1 MTPTLIKNIQ
11 KAVKEGFKE
20 DAKLNAANKKN
31 ITLRIQELEDKKK
44 KLIHAWLDGKIN
56 ESIYNEMV
64 TELDK
69 DIEKSKELADK
80 YDNYDN
86 DLDKKL
92 EKISDI
98 ALNAKQ
104 IFKSSINSEKRK
116 ILKLILSN
124 SVVDEKNLMFSITK
138 PFDKLLFS
146 KGCKTWYPWPDLNQ
160 HALSGNRF

>member
-1 MTPTLIKNIQ
+1 MS
-11 KAVKEGFKE
+11 
-20 DAKLNAANKKN
+20 
-31 ITLRIQELEDKKK
+31 
-44 KLIHAWLDGKIN
+44 

-98 ALNAKQ
+98 ALNARQ
-104 IFKSSINSEKRK
+104 IFKRSINSEKRK

-124 SVVDEKNLMFSITK
+124 SVVDEKKSNVFNN
-138 PFDKLLFS
+138 
-146 KGCKTWYPWPDLNQ
+146 KTI
-160 HALSGNRF
+160 R

>member
-1 MTPTLIKNIQ
+1 
-11 KAVKEGFKE
+11 
-20 DAKLNAANKKN
+20 
-31 ITLRIQELEDKKK
+31 
-44 KLIHAWLDGKIN
+44 
-56 ESIYNEMV
+56 MV
-64 TELDK
+64 IELDK

-124 SVVDEKNLMFSITK
+124 SMVDGKNLMFSITK
-138 PFDKLLFS
+138 PFDKLFFS
-146 KGCKTWYPWPDLNQ
+146 KGYNTWC
-160 HALSGNRF
+160 ALLCDYRTNFSAIDNLKYKINTFFP